1 MAKTKR
7 WQNLQNSVQTKPTLS
22 VQPNAQPTTS
32 QSISSVQAKKQM
44 TSSVQATSQPVQSTQ
59 AASQSI
65 SSNQA
70 VSHSTSSSQDESQ
83 PKSFKK
89 RVVGRESTKYW
100 TVEAIDSEGNKKKL
114 KVKVKEVLNLS
125 GEDRIVVNF
134 DYLDFPFGEAQP
146 LLSGFCGILAA
157 DSSLF
162 PMHFDKWPNMPMSY
176 FDGVFDQIIVE
187 MCNRNAESRKKQI
200 IPHTGGSK
208 ANSRRRAEMMAE
220 TGQMPGRAEL
230 YLATHKNVDG
240 AYINEA
246 AKVIC
251 QTMSQSTVDESII
264 SPDDAVGKIL
274 GKEHSGRE
282 NYNKLLNSH
291 IQMMAAFKSYMIM
304 KEGALP
310 KQFVGLFAP
319 TTTMPGDVSD
329 SNRSEPR

>member
-251 QTMSQSTVDESII
+251 
-264 SPDDAVGKIL
+264 
-274 GKEHSGRE
+274 
-282 NYNKLLNSH
+282 
-291 IQMMAAFKSYMIM
+291 
-304 KEGALP
+304 
-310 KQFVGLFAP
+310 
-319 TTTMPGDVSD
+319 VS
-329 SNRSEPR
+329 